1 MRQQLEERLATLKGE
16 YGKGQNRI
24 RQLEGELTSVRETM
38 LRISGAILVLQE
50 LLAPATPRTSDPV
63 NGSAVRAGQAEPPT
77 SADNDWHGA
86 AISKEN

>member
-16 YGKGQNRI
+16 YDKGQNRI

-50 LLAPATPRTSDPV
+50 LLAPETARRSDPV
-63 NGSAVRAGQAEPPT
+63 NGSAVTTARSESST
-77 SADNDWHGA
+77 SPDND
-86 AISKEN
+86 